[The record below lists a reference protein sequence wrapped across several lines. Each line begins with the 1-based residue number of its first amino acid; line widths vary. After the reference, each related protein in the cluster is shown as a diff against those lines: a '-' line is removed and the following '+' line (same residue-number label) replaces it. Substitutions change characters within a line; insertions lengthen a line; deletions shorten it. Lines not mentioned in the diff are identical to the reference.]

1 MAIEKAL
8 IRISVIKFTVHIG
21 SIATLCA
28 SIDYCIFSFIGFKLT
43 LIGFTKTVVNDGL
56 FFQKNLL

>member
-28 SIDYCIFSFIGFKLT
+28 SIDYCIFSFIGCKLT
-43 LIGFTKTVVNDGL
+43 LIGFTKTVANDGL

>member
-21 SIATLCA
+21 FIATLCA
-28 SIDYCIFSFIGFKLT
+28 SIDYCVFSFIGFKLT